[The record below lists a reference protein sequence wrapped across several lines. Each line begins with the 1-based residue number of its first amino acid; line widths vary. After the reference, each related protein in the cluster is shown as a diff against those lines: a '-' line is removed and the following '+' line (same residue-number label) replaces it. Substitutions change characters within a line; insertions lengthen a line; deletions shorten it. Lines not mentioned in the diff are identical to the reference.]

1 MKFWM
6 SPGVLTNLFIYLDL
20 CRCDSTGGAKMSRNR
35 VLIPLDGS
43 SFSERILPIVRR
55 FLQPAENELILFQV
69 TEPPDGGTG
78 AISDLV
84 ADDVMQDRIIPRL
97 SPAQMEMAQHPTY
110 TSQVEDSVAVDLEA
124 KLSPLVTELRNNGY
138 AVSTLVEFG
147 DPAPGIEQAIRDHH
161 IDLVAMT
168 THGRTGLRRAL
179 LGSVAEHVLR
189 HASVP
194 LLLLHPFDNGSS
206 V

>member
-1 MKFWM
+1 
-6 SPGVLTNLFIYLDL
+6 
-20 CRCDSTGGAKMSRNR
+20 MSRHR

-55 FLQPAENELILFQV
+55 YLQPAENELILLQV
-69 TEPPDGGTG
+69 AEPPDGGTG

-84 ADDVMQDRIIPRL
+84 ADDMLQDRIIPRFW
-97 SPAQMEMAQHPTY
+97 PAQMAAARHPTY
-110 TSQVEDSVAVDLEA
+110 TTQIEDSVAAHLAA
-124 KLSPLVTELRNNGY
+124 KLSPMVNELRDNGY
-138 AVSTLVEFG
+138 TVSTLVEFG
-147 DPAPGIEQAIRDHH
+147 DPAPVIEQVIRHND

-168 THGRTGLRRAL
+168 THGRTGLRRVL

-189 HASVP
+189 HVSVP
-194 LLLLHPFDNGSS
+194 LLLLHPFDKGSS